1 MCSVTPE
8 TSIVERLQ
16 LLNNRIGT
24 AFSGCAGISATRFR
38 LLQELFAAEEV
49 GQTSLQ
55 KSLGIDGAA
64 VTRHLKQLEAKDF
77 VSRRNCPDD
86 NRVTLVHLTE
96 RGREHIE
103 EFVQEKSRLIE
114 DLFRGF
120 DAEEREMLATM
131 LERMHRNAETL

>member
-1 MCSVTPE
+1 MCPVTPE
-8 TSIVERLQ
+8 ASIVERLQ

-49 GQTSLQ
+49 GQTALQ

-96 RGREHIE
+96 RGREHID

-114 DLFRGF
+114 NLFEGF
-120 DAEEREMLATM
+120 DAEERKALANM

>member
-1 MCSVTPE
+1 MCPVTPE

-96 RGREHIE
+96 RGREHID

-114 DLFRGF
+114 NLFDGF
-120 DAEEREMLATM
+120 DAEERKALANM

>member
-1 MCSVTPE
+1 MCPVTPE
-8 TSIVERLQ
+8 TSILERLQ

-38 LLQELFAAEEV
+38 LLQELFATEEV
-49 GQTSLQ
+49 GQTALQ

-96 RGREHIE
+96 RGREHID

-114 DLFRGF
+114 NLFDGF
-120 DAEEREMLATM
+120 DAEEREKLADM
-131 LERMHRNAETL
+131 LERMQRNAETL

>member
-1 MCSVTPE
+1 MCPVTPE

-38 LLQELFAAEEV
+38 LLQELFAAEEI
-49 GQTSLQ
+49 GQTALQ

-64 VTRHLKQLEAKDF
+64 VTRHLKQLESKDF
-77 VSRRNCPDD
+77 VSRRSSPDD

-96 RGREHIE
+96 RGRQHIDD
-103 EFVQEKSRLIE
+103 FVQEKSRLIE
-114 DLFRGF
+114 GLFEGF
-120 DAEEREMLATM
+120 DAEERKTLASM
-131 LERMHRNAETL
+131 LERMQSNAETL

>member
-1 MCSVTPE
+1 MCPVTPE
-8 TSIVERLQ
+8 TSILERLQ

-38 LLQELFAAEEV
+38 LLQELFATEEV
-49 GQTSLQ
+49 GQTALQ

-96 RGREHIE
+96 RGREHID

-114 DLFRGF
+114 DLFDGF
-120 DAEEREMLATM
+120 DAEERKALANM

>member
-1 MCSVTPE
+1 MCPVTPE
-8 TSIVERLQ
+8 ASIVERLQ

-49 GQTSLQ
+49 GQTALQ

-96 RGREHIE
+96 RGREHID

-114 DLFRGF
+114 NLFDGF
-120 DAEEREMLATM
+120 DAEERKALANM

>member
-1 MCSVTPE
+1 MCPVTPE

-96 RGREHIE
+96 RGREHID

-114 DLFRGF
+114 NLFDGF
-120 DAEEREMLATM
+120 DAEERKVLANM